1 MSVTVSPVKIERWL
15 RAHTRATAATLAP
28 PATLERLD
36 HAAVLRWTV
45 PSTPGPPSITIR
57 RPR

>member
-1 MSVTVSPVKIERWL
+1 MSITVSLVKIERWL

-36 HAAVLRWTV
+36 HAAVLPQDRAVDAWT
-45 PSTPGPPSITIR
+45 TLNNQ
-57 RPR
+57 